1 MISVFPV
8 LFPFIIS
15 VISVMI
21 AAVDVVTK
29 EAAPLD
35 THEYVDGD
43 SSLFTCTSSFLALLI
58 SVPISSIVSLV
69 AKHPA
74 LSSSTRL

>member
-1 MISVFPV
+1 MISASSV
-8 LFPFIIS
+8 LFLFIFS
-15 VISVMI
+15 VII
-21 AAVDVVTK
+21 AAIDVVTK

-35 THEYVDGD
+35 THDYVDC
-43 SSLFTCTSSFLALLI
+43 SLFTCTSNFLALLI

-74 LSSSTRL
+74 LFSSTRL